1 MPRDHFFDWRGF
13 KFAAKVLVLCIIAGT
28 LGRYGLMYA
37 AQSRSAS
44 GPSLVLIQETRPAP
58 GKSLSLTLST
68 STSRH
73 IINTLT
79 IADTVPPTGKFI
91 AADLQSMV
99 LTLYQEGVAIAKYPI
114 RAKGEVRSP
123 YQTSPGFYTVL
134 KKESDHFN
142 SIERIDLPWSIQF
155 SGNYFIHGGPYGND
169 GAPVASSYAGGGIE
183 LSTDDA
189 RSVYEFTETGTNIF
203 VYSPIRTA
211 LSSLVLD
218 AIPAPPISAT
228 AYMVADV
235 DTGDVFLE
243 QNVEHSFSI
252 ASTTRLMTALVANNA
267 IMFDKKIAVAKETF
281 FVGDLLYPLLM
292 KSDNIIA
299 KGLAQTHGTEGFVD
313 WMNVTA
319 KSLDMQSTRFVDAMG
334 TSTENVSNANDL
346 FRLASYLAREKP
358 FILDIANTPSKELIA
373 DSGNVRHIENTVI
386 EKGSSISVVSVPV
399 NGVERRAAVI
409 VLNSENY
416 AADAQALTD
425 WFTQS
430 ALQGTDIA
438 GTACLTCAI
447 IPPYRKIQL

>member
-155 SGNYFIHGGPYGND
+155 SGNYFIHGGLYGND

-203 VYSPIRTA
+203 VYSPIRTT

-267 IMFDKKIAVAKETF
+267 IMFDKKIAVAKKHSLWET
-281 FVGDLLYPLLM
+281 
-292 KSDNIIA
+292 S
-299 KGLAQTHGTEGFVD
+299 
-313 WMNVTA
+313 
-319 KSLDMQSTRFVDAMG
+319 STR
-334 TSTENVSNANDL
+334 SL
-346 FRLASYLAREKP
+346 
-358 FILDIANTPSKELIA
+358 
-373 DSGNVRHIENTVI
+373 
-386 EKGSSISVVSVPV
+386 
-399 NGVERRAAVI
+399 
-409 VLNSENY
+409 
-416 AADAQALTD
+416 
-425 WFTQS
+425 
-430 ALQGTDIA
+430 
-438 GTACLTCAI
+438 
-447 IPPYRKIQL
+447 